1 MIPDIA
7 AILEEAAEKIEKYG
21 WRRLSYGNY
30 ELGFCM
36 AGAIGAVVSSYGWLD
51 ERVTGETYVALAR
64 YLDPELMEG
73 LFYQSDLKSEGTG
86 VGIIIFYN
94 DEIAPDKYDVINRL
108 KLAAK
113 DLRNNGI
120 YR

>member
-36 AGAIGAVVSSYGWLD
+36 AGAIGATVSSHGWFD
-51 ERVTGETYVALAR
+51 EKVSEEACIALAFH
-64 YLDPELMEG
+64 LNPELMEIQQG
-73 LFYQSDLKSEGTG
+73 AMVIGTAN
-86 VGIIIFYN
+86 VVIFGYN
-94 DEIAPDKYDVINRL
+94 DQIAFDKYDVINWL
-108 KLAAK
+108 KLTAK